1 MKNPRTRS
9 REHALQAL
17 FYMDMRNSMS
27 QETLD
32 IYCGNFDIS
41 KKSLPFFLEI
51 TKGIIPIISEL
62 DEIVERFSDNWKI
75 SRMSC
80 VDRNAI
86 RIAVYEMF
94 FCEDVPVKVSIN
106 EAINLGKKFDT
117 EESGA
122 FVNGILDSIRI
133 AMEKKQIS
141 PPSCKSLD

>member
-1 MKNPRTRS
+1 
-9 REHALQAL
+9 
-17 FYMDMRNSMS
+17 
-27 QETLD
+27 
-32 IYCGNFDIS
+32 
-41 KKSLPFFLEI
+41 
-51 TKGIIPIISEL
+51 
-62 DEIVERFSDNWKI
+62 
-75 SRMSC
+75 MSC